1 MAKLGISTGAAPDDG
16 TGSSLLVG
24 AARVNSNF
32 DELYT
37 LLGAGS
43 TTNLAPGIVTS
54 IVAGDNISVSGGTG
68 QVTITGSAGTSHVNT
83 GSLNVSGI
91 STLGVTSI
99 TGNVVVDSGN
109 KISLIDENEIH
120 FVNGAGNGDVIRWG
134 SAGPDNLRIGFGWGA
149 YGSAAAIYSDY
160 SMNLSSAMRTN
171 ITATGTS
178 SGDMVYLN
186 STDGVDIRTNATVTG
201 MLTATSFVGDG
212 SGLTGVGG
220 GSTEFVST
228 KSLVVTTGMST
239 VSNTQNWD
247 GTYHYFGGSGYGAAT
262 TFGAVGRNGQDL
274 IVQNDNKILLRNGSN
289 TRLEVN
295 NDGTIVTGVATAT
308 QLDVGDA
315 PQNLRIR
322 HLGSGNRIQSYQG
335 GTIEIGGSSDDGT
348 NYEYGF
354 RYTLDNQVELTF
366 NGTKKFET
374 TNQGTLT
381 TGIASAT
388 SFSGHGNDLVTS
400 QWAVANSGS
409 SHYTFTGPGNLSAAE
424 DPTLYLARGQTYEF
438 VVNASGHPFR
448 IQTTSGAYDA
458 GTQYETGVTNPG
470 AAVGTIKF
478 QIPFNAPNTLY
489 YVCQNHSAMNGTLTI
504 YPSI

>member
-99 TGNVVVDSGN
+99 TDDVVVDSGN
-109 KISLIDENEIH
+109 KISLIDENTIH
-120 FVNGAGNGDVIRWG
+120 FINGGGNGDVILWG
-134 SAGPDNLRIGFGWGA
+134 SAGADNLRIGFGWGA

-160 SMNLSSAMRTN
+160 TMNLGCKGNGRVN
-171 ITATGTS
+171 ITTSGTGS
-178 SGDMVYLN
+178 NDKVYLN
-186 STDGVDIRTNATVTG
+186 SPNGVDIRTNATVTG
-201 MLTATSFVGDG
+201 ILTATNVSTAG
-212 SGLTGVGG
+212 SVTAGTFYGNGVNLTGVGIG
-220 GSTEFVST
+220 TTVNVDVA
-228 KSLVVTTGMST
+228 SLVVAGVST
-239 VSNTQNWD
+239 FNDEIILTDNNQIRF
-247 GTYHYFGGSGYGAAT
+247 GTDEKF
-262 TFGAVGRNGQDL
+262 
-274 IVQNDNKILLRNGSN
+274 
-289 TRLEVN
+289 
-295 NDGTIVTGVATAT
+295 
-308 QLDVGDA
+308 
-315 PQNLRIR
+315 RIR
-322 HLGSGNRIQSYQG
+322 RESGVNKIQSYAG
-335 GTIEIGGSSDDGT
+335 GVIEIGGSSDDGT
-348 NYEYGF
+348 NYEYAF

-374 TNQGTLT
+374 TGQGTLT

-438 VVNASGHPFR
+438 AVNASGHPFR

-478 QIPFNAPNTLY
+478 QIPFDAPNTLY

>member
-1 MAKLGISTGAAPDDG
+1 MAKLGISTGAVPDDG

-54 IVAGDNISVSGGTG
+54 IVGGDNINVSGSG
-68 QVTITGSAGTSHVNT
+68 QVTITGSAGTAFVNT
-83 GSLNVSGI
+83 ASLNVSGI
-91 STLGVTSI
+91 STFGGSVTASTF
-99 TGNVVVDSGN
+99 TGDLTGS
-109 KISLIDENEIH
+109 
-120 FVNGAGNGDVIRWG
+120 VNGNASQASEATTVTVTANESGDELLYLAMVDGTSLAHNIEADSSLQYNPSKGELKVGVAFSVG
-134 SAGPDNLRIGFGWGA
+134 SAGIVTAANVSTAGSVTAATFYGNGA
-149 YGSAAAIYSDY
+149 
-160 SMNLSSAMRTN
+160 
-171 ITATGTS
+171 
-178 SGDMVYLN
+178 
-186 STDGVDIRTNATVTG
+186 
-201 MLTATSFVGDG
+201 
-212 SGLTGVGG
+212 GLTGVGG
-220 GSTEFVST
+220 GSTAFVNAA
-228 KSLVVTTGMST
+228 SLVVAGIST
-239 VSNTQNWD
+239 
-247 GTYHYFGGSGYGAAT
+247 F
-262 TFGAVGRNGQDL
+262 
-274 IVQNDNKILLRNGSN
+274 NDEILLTG
-289 TRLEVN
+289 N
-295 NDGTIVTGVATAT
+295 NQIRFGNDEKF
-308 QLDVGDA
+308 
-315 PQNLRIR
+315 RIR
-322 HLGSGNRIQSYQG
+322 QESGVNKIQSYNG
-335 GTIEIGGSSDDGT
+335 GVIEIGGSSDDGT
-348 NYEYGF
+348 NYEYAL

-374 TNQGTLT
+374 TGQGTLT

-438 VVNASGHPFR
+438 AVNASGHPFR

-489 YVCQNHSAMNGTLTI
+489 YVCQNHSAMAGTLTI

>member
-54 IVAGDNISVSGGTG
+54 IVAGDNISVSGGSG

-134 SAGPDNLRIGFGWGA
+134 SAGADNLRIGFGWGG
-149 YGSAAAIYSDY
+149 YGSAAAIYTDY
-160 SMNLSSAMRTN
+160 TMNLSAGAGRVNINSA
-171 ITATGTS
+171 GPS
-178 SGDMVYLN
+178 SGDKVYRN
-186 STDGVDIRTNATVTG
+186 SNNGVDIRTNATVTG
-201 MLTATSFVGDG
+201 ILTASNVSTAGSVTAATLFGDG
-212 SGLTGVGG
+212 SNLTGVGIG
-220 GSTEFVST
+220 
-228 KSLVVTTGMST
+228 TTVNVDVAS
-239 VSNTQNWD
+239 
-247 GTYHYFGGSGYGAAT
+247 
-262 TFGAVGRNGQDL
+262 L
-274 IVQNDNKILLRNGSN
+274 IVA
-289 TRLEVN
+289 
-295 NDGTIVTGVATAT
+295 GVATAT
-308 QLDVGDA
+308 QLEVGDA

-438 VVNASGHPFR
+438 AVNASGHPFR

-478 QIPFNAPNTLY
+478 QIPFDAPNTLY

>member
-24 AARVNSNF
+24 AARINSNF

-43 TTNLAPGIVTS
+43 TTNLTPGIVTS
-54 IVAGDNISVSGGTG
+54 IVAGDNISVSGTG

-99 TGNVVVDSGN
+99 TDDVVVYTGK
-109 KISLIDENEIH
+109 KISLTDENTIH
-120 FVNGAGNGDVIRWG
+120 FVNGAGSGDVIRWG
-134 SAGPDNLRIGFGWGA
+134 TAADNLRIGFGWGS
-149 YGSAAAIYSDY
+149 YGSAAAIYSAY
-160 SMNLSSAMRTN
+160 TMNLDSGGRTN
-171 ITATGTS
+171 ITASGTGS
-178 SGDMVYLN
+178 NDKVYLN
-186 STDGVDIRTNATVTG
+186 SSNGVDIRTNATVTG
-201 MLTATSFVGDG
+201 ILTASNVSTAGSVTAATLFGDG
-212 SGLTGVGG
+212 SNLTGVGG
-220 GSTEFVST
+220 GSTAFI
-228 KSLVVTTGMST
+228 
-239 VSNTQNWD
+239 N
-247 GTYHYFGGSGYGAAT
+247 AAT
-262 TFGAVGRNGQDL
+262 LNVSGISTF
-274 IVQNDNKILLRNGSN
+274 NDEIIL
-289 TRLEVN
+289 TDN
-295 NDGTIVTGVATAT
+295 NQIRFGT
-308 QLDVGDA
+308 DEKF
-315 PQNLRIR
+315 RIR
-322 HLGSGNRIQSYQG
+322 RESGINKIQSYQG
-335 GTIEIGGSSDDGT
+335 GVIEIGGSADNGS

-381 TGIASAT
+381 TGISSAT
-388 SFSGHGNDLVTS
+388 GFKGHGNDLVTS

-438 VVNASGHPFR
+438 VLNASGHPFR

-478 QIPFNAPNTLY
+478 QIPFDAPNTLY
-489 YVCQNHSAMNGTLTI
+489 YVCQNHSAMAGTLTI

>member
-54 IVAGDNISVSGGTG
+54 IVAGDNISVSGGSG
-68 QVTITGSAGTSHVNT
+68 QVTITGSAGTSHINT

-99 TGNVVVDSGN
+99 TDDVVVYTG
-109 KISLIDENEIH
+109 KTISLIDENTIH

-134 SAGPDNLRIGFGWGA
+134 SAADNLRIGFGWGS
-149 YGSAAAIYSDY
+149 YGSTAAIYSVY
-160 SMNLSSAMRTN
+160 GMNLDSGARTN
-171 ITATGTS
+171 ITASGTDS
-178 SGDMVYLN
+178 NDKVYLN
-186 STDGVDIRTNATVTG
+186 SNNGVDIRTNAVVTG
-201 MLTATSFVGDG
+201 ILTASNVSTAGSVTAATLFGDG
-212 SGLTGVGG
+212 SNLTGVGIG
-220 GSTEFVST
+220 
-228 KSLVVTTGMST
+228 TTVNVDVAS
-239 VSNTQNWD
+239 
-247 GTYHYFGGSGYGAAT
+247 
-262 TFGAVGRNGQDL
+262 L
-274 IVQNDNKILLRNGSN
+274 IVA
-289 TRLEVN
+289 
-295 NDGTIVTGVATAT
+295 GVATAT

-424 DPTLYLARGQTYEF
+424 DPTIYLARGQTYEF
-438 VVNASGHPFR
+438 VLNASGHPFR

-478 QIPFNAPNTLY
+478 QIPFDAPNTLY

>member
-134 SAGPDNLRIGFGWGA
+134 TVADNLKIGFGWGA
-149 YGSAAAIYSDY
+149 YGSSAAIVSDY
-160 SMNLSSAMRTN
+160 TVNLHSGDGRVN
-171 ITATGTS
+171 ITNAGTDS
-178 SGDMVYLN
+178 NDKIYLN
-186 STDGVDIRTNATVTG
+186 SNNGVDIRTNATVTG
-201 MLTATSFVGDG
+201 ILTASNVSTAGSVTAATLFGDG
-212 SGLTGVGG
+212 SNLTGVGG
-220 GSTEFVST
+220 GSTAFVNAATLNVSGVST
-228 KSLVVTTGMST
+228 FAGVTTFSSPVT
-239 VSNTQNWD
+239 LTDNTALNI
-247 GTYHYFGGSGYGAAT
+247 GA
-262 TFGAVGRNGQDL
+262 
-274 IVQNDNKILLRNGSN
+274 
-289 TRLEVN
+289 
-295 NDGTIVTGVATAT
+295 
-308 QLDVGDA
+308 A
-315 PQNLRIR
+315 PQNLRIT
-322 HLGSGNRIQSYQG
+322 HTGTNNKIQTYQG
-335 GTIEIGGSSDDGT
+335 GTIEIGGSADDGS
-348 NYEYGF
+348 NYEYGL
-354 RYTLDNQVELTF
+354 RYTADEAIELTF
-366 NGTKKFET
+366 NGAKKFET

-381 TGIASAT
+381 TGISSAT
-388 SFSGHGNDLVTS
+388 GFNGHGNDLVTS

-438 VVNASGHPFR
+438 VLNASGHPFR

-478 QIPFNAPNTLY
+478 QIPFDAPNTLY
-489 YVCQNHSAMNGTLTI
+489 YVCQNHSAMAGTLTI

>member
-54 IVAGDNISVSGGTG
+54 IVAGDNISVSGGSG

-99 TGNVVVDSGN
+99 TDDVVVYTGK
-109 KISLIDENEIH
+109 KISLTDENTIH
-120 FVNGAGNGDVIRWG
+120 FINGAGNNEVIRWG
-134 SAGPDNLRIGFGWGA
+134 SAGADNLRIGFGWGS

-160 SMNLSSAMRTN
+160 TVNLSSGDGRVN
-171 ITATGTS
+171 ITSSGAD

-186 STDGVDIRTNATVTG
+186 SNNGVDIRTNATVTG
-201 MLTATSFVGDG
+201 ILTATNVSTAGSVTAATLFGDG
-212 SGLTGVGG
+212 SNLTGVGIG
-220 GSTEFVST
+220 TTVNVDIA
-228 KSLVVTTGMST
+228 SLVVAGIST
-239 VSNTQNWD
+239 FNDEIILTDNNQIRF
-247 GTYHYFGGSGYGAAT
+247 GTDERF
-262 TFGAVGRNGQDL
+262 
-274 IVQNDNKILLRNGSN
+274 
-289 TRLEVN
+289 
-295 NDGTIVTGVATAT
+295 
-308 QLDVGDA
+308 
-315 PQNLRIR
+315 RIR
-322 HLGSGNRIQSYQG
+322 RESGVNKIQSYQG
-335 GTIEIGGSSDDGT
+335 GVIEIGGSSTDGT
-348 NYEYGF
+348 NYEYAF

-366 NGTKKFET
+366 NGTKRFET
-374 TNQGTLT
+374 TEQGTLT

-438 VVNASGHPFR
+438 AVNASGHPFR

-478 QIPFNAPNTLY
+478 QIPFDAPNTLY

>member
-54 IVAGDNISVSGGTG
+54 IVGGDNISVSGSG
-68 QVTITGSAGTSHVNT
+68 QVTITGAANTSHVNAA
-83 GSLNVSGI
+83 SLNVSGI
-91 STLGVTSI
+91 STFGGSVTASTF
-99 TGNVVVDSGN
+99 TGNLTGNASGN
-109 KISLIDENEIH
+109 AGTVTVTAENSTIATVYPL
-120 FVNGAGNGDVIRWG
+120 FGGNGA
-134 SAGPDNLRIGFGWGA
+134 
-149 YGSAAAIYSDY
+149 
-160 SMNLSSAMRTN
+160 
-171 ITATGTS
+171 TATGNFS
-178 SGDMVYLN
+178 P
-186 STDGVDIRTNATVTG
+186 STDTGFTYNPSTGELTTVQLTGTNANVTG
-201 MLTATSFVGDG
+201 ILTAANVSTAG
-212 SGLTGVGG
+212 SVTAATFYGNGANLTGVGG

-228 KSLVVTTGMST
+228 NSLVVTTGMST
-239 VSNTQNWD
+239 VSDTQNWD
-247 GTYHYFGGSGYGAAT
+247 GSYHYFGGSGYGAAT

-274 IVQNDNKILLRNGSN
+274 IVQNNNKILLRNGSN
-289 TRLEVN
+289 TKLEVN
-295 NDGTIVTGVATAT
+295 VSGTIVTGVATAT
-308 QLDVGDA
+308 
-315 PQNLRIR
+315 
-322 HLGSGNRIQSYQG
+322 
-335 GTIEIGGSSDDGT
+335 
-348 NYEYGF
+348 
-354 RYTLDNQVELTF
+354 
-366 NGTKKFET
+366 
-374 TNQGTLT
+374 
-381 TGIASAT
+381 
-388 SFSGHGNDLVTS
+388 SFSGHGNDFVTS

-438 VVNASGHPFR
+438 AVNASGHPFR

-478 QIPFNAPNTLY
+478 QIPFDAPNTLY

>member
-54 IVAGDNISVSGGTG
+54 IVAGDNISVSGGSG

-99 TGNVVVDSGN
+99 TDDVVVYTGK
-109 KISLIDENEIH
+109 KISLTDENTIH

-134 SAGPDNLRIGFGWGA
+134 SAADNLKIGFGWGG

-160 SMNLSSAMRTN
+160 TVNVSSGDGRVN
-171 ITATGTS
+171 ITS
-178 SGDMVYLN
+178 SGADSSDMVYLN
-186 STDGVDIRTNATVTG
+186 SSNGVDIRTNATVTG
-201 MLTATSFVGDG
+201 ILTASNVSTAGSVTAATLFGDG
-212 SGLTGVGG
+212 SNLSGVGG

-228 KSLVVTTGMST
+228 NSLVVTAGMST
-239 VSNTQNWD
+239 ISNTQTFD
-247 GTYHYFGGSGYGAAT
+247 GTYHYYGGSGFGAAL
-262 TFGAVGRNGQDL
+262 TFGSVGRNGQDL
-274 IVQNDNKILLRNGSN
+274 IVQNNNKILLRNGPN
-289 TRLEVN
+289 TKLEVN
-295 NDGTIVTGVATAT
+295 VSGTIVTGVATAT
-308 QLDVGDA
+308 
-315 PQNLRIR
+315 
-322 HLGSGNRIQSYQG
+322 
-335 GTIEIGGSSDDGT
+335 
-348 NYEYGF
+348 
-354 RYTLDNQVELTF
+354 
-366 NGTKKFET
+366 
-374 TNQGTLT
+374 
-381 TGIASAT
+381 
-388 SFSGHGNDLVTS
+388 SFSGHGNDFVTS

-438 VVNASGHPFR
+438 AVNASGHPFR

-478 QIPFNAPNTLY
+478 QIPFDAPNTLY

>member
-91 STLGVTSI
+91 STLGI
-99 TGNVVVDSGN
+99 TTITDNVLFTTGADIKLTDG
-109 KISLIDENEIH
+109 NEIH
-120 FVNGAGNGDVIRWG
+120 FLNGAGDTDVIKWG
-134 SAGPDNLRIGFGWGA
+134 SAADNLKMGYSMSGYASGQ
-149 YGSAAAIYSDY
+149 AAIETDY
-160 SMNLSSAMRTN
+160 SLYLKSKGGRNWIEAFGPSSA
-171 ITATGTS
+171 
-178 SGDMVYLN
+178 DMVYLYSN
-186 STDGVDIRTNATVTG
+186 NGVDIRTNATVTG
-201 MLTATSFVGDG
+201 ILTASNVSTAG
-212 SGLTGVGG
+212 SVTAATFYGNGANLTGVGG
-220 GSTEFVST
+220 GSTAFVNAATLNVAGVST
-228 KSLVVTTGMST
+228 FVGVTTFSSPVT
-239 VSNTQNWD
+239 LTDNTALNI
-247 GTYHYFGGSGYGAAT
+247 GA
-262 TFGAVGRNGQDL
+262 
-274 IVQNDNKILLRNGSN
+274 
-289 TRLEVN
+289 
-295 NDGTIVTGVATAT
+295 
-308 QLDVGDA
+308 A
-315 PQNLRIR
+315 PQNLRIT
-322 HLGSGNRIQSYQG
+322 HTGTNNKIQTYQG
-335 GTIEIGGSSDDGT
+335 GTIEIGGSADDGS
-348 NYEYGF
+348 NYEYGL
-354 RYTLDNQVELTF
+354 RYTADEAIELTF
-366 NGTKKFET
+366 NGAKKFET

-381 TGIASAT
+381 TGISSAT
-388 SFSGHGNDLVTS
+388 GFNGHGNDLVTS

-438 VVNASGHPFR
+438 AVNASGHPFR

-478 QIPFNAPNTLY
+478 QIPFDAPNTLY

>member
-1 MAKLGISTGAAPDDG
+1 MAKLGISTGAVPDDG

-54 IVAGDNISVSGGTG
+54 IVGGDNINVSGSG
-68 QVTITGSAGTSHVNT
+68 QVTITGSAGTAFVNT
-83 GSLNVSGI
+83 ASLNVSGI
-91 STLGVTSI
+91 STFGGSVTASTF
-99 TGNVVVDSGN
+99 TGDLTGS
-109 KISLIDENEIH
+109 
-120 FVNGAGNGDVIRWG
+120 VNGNASQASEATTVTVTANESGDELLYLAMVDGTSLAHNIEADSSLQYNPSKGELKVGVAFSVG
-134 SAGPDNLRIGFGWGA
+134 SAGIVTAANVSTAGSVTAATFYGNGA
-149 YGSAAAIYSDY
+149 
-160 SMNLSSAMRTN
+160 
-171 ITATGTS
+171 
-178 SGDMVYLN
+178 
-186 STDGVDIRTNATVTG
+186 
-201 MLTATSFVGDG
+201 
-212 SGLTGVGG
+212 GLTGVGG
-220 GSTEFVST
+220 GSTAFVNAA
-228 KSLVVTTGMST
+228 SLVVAGIST
-239 VSNTQNWD
+239 
-247 GTYHYFGGSGYGAAT
+247 F
-262 TFGAVGRNGQDL
+262 
-274 IVQNDNKILLRNGSN
+274 NDEILLTG
-289 TRLEVN
+289 N
-295 NDGTIVTGVATAT
+295 NQIRFGNDEKF
-308 QLDVGDA
+308 
-315 PQNLRIR
+315 RIR
-322 HLGSGNRIQSYQG
+322 QESGVNKIQSYNG
-335 GTIEIGGSSDDGT
+335 GVIEIGGSSDDGT
-348 NYEYGF
+348 NYEYAL

-374 TNQGTLT
+374 TGQGTLT

-424 DPTLYLARGQTYEF
+424 DPTMYLARGQTYEF
-438 VVNASGHPFR
+438 VLNASGHPFR

-489 YVCQNHSAMNGTLTI
+489 YVCQNHSAMAGTLTI

>member
-54 IVAGDNISVSGGTG
+54 IVAGDNISVSGGSG

-99 TGNVVVDSGN
+99 TDDVVVYTGK
-109 KISLIDENEIH
+109 KISLTDENTIH
-120 FVNGAGNGDVIRWG
+120 FINGAGNGDVIRWG
-134 SAGPDNLRIGFGWGA
+134 SAADNLRIGFGWGS

-160 SMNLSSAMRTN
+160 TVNLSSGDGRVN
-171 ITATGTS
+171 ITSSGAD

-186 STDGVDIRTNATVTG
+186 SSNGVDIRTNATVTG
-201 MLTATSFVGDG
+201 ILTASNVSTAG
-212 SGLTGVGG
+212 SVTAATFYGNGAGLTGVGG
-220 GSTEFVST
+220 GSTAFVNAATLNVSGVST
-228 KSLVVTTGMST
+228 FAGVSTFSSPVTLTD
-239 VSNTQNWD
+239 NTALNI
-247 GTYHYFGGSGYGAAT
+247 GA
-262 TFGAVGRNGQDL
+262 
-274 IVQNDNKILLRNGSN
+274 
-289 TRLEVN
+289 
-295 NDGTIVTGVATAT
+295 
-308 QLDVGDA
+308 A
-315 PQNLRIR
+315 PQNLRIT
-322 HLGSGNRIQSYQG
+322 HTGAGNKIQTYQG
-335 GTIEIGGSSDDGT
+335 GVIEIGGSADDGS

-381 TGIASAT
+381 TGISSAT
-388 SFSGHGNDLVTS
+388 GGFSGHGNDLVTS

-409 SHYTFTGPGNLSAAE
+409 SHFTFTGPGNLSAAE

-438 VVNASGHPFR
+438 VLNASGHPFR

-458 GTQYETGVTNPG
+458 GTQYETGVTNPR

-478 QIPFNAPNTLY
+478 QIPFDAPNTLY
-489 YVCQNHSAMNGTLTI
+489 YVCENHSAMAGTLTI

>member
-54 IVAGDNISVSGGTG
+54 IVAGDNISVSGSG
-68 QVTITGSAGTSHVNT
+68 QVTITGSASTAFVNT
-83 GSLNVSGI
+83 ASLNVAGI
-91 STLGVTSI
+91 STFGGSVTASTF
-99 TGNVVVDSGN
+99 TGNLTGN
-109 KISLIDENEIH
+109 AD
-120 FVNGAGNGDVIRWG
+120 
-134 SAGPDNLRIGFGWGA
+134 
-149 YGSAAAIYSDY
+149 
-160 SMNLSSAMRTN
+160 
-171 ITATGTS
+171 TS
-178 SGDMVYLN
+178 
-186 STDGVDIRTNATVTG
+186 TNATNATNVTVTDESADASCFPLFVTTNTG
-201 MLTATSFVGDG
+201 TIPPKVGSNLTFNSSTGLLSATNV
-212 SGLTGVGG
+212 SGTTSVTAVTFYGNGVNLTGVGIG
-220 GSTEFVST
+220 
-228 KSLVVTTGMST
+228 TTVNVDVAS
-239 VSNTQNWD
+239 
-247 GTYHYFGGSGYGAAT
+247 
-262 TFGAVGRNGQDL
+262 L
-274 IVQNDNKILLRNGSN
+274 IVA
-289 TRLEVN
+289 
-295 NDGTIVTGVATAT
+295 GVATAT

-438 VVNASGHPFR
+438 VLNASGHPFR
-448 IQTTSGAYDA
+448 IQTTSGAYNA

-478 QIPFNAPNTLY
+478 QIPFDAPNTLY

>member
-43 TTNLAPGIVTS
+43 TTNLSPGIVTS
-54 IVAGDNISVSGGTG
+54 IVGGDNISVSGSG
-68 QVTITGSAGTSHVNT
+68 QVTITGSASTAFVNT
-83 GSLNVSGI
+83 ASLNVAGI
-91 STLGVTSI
+91 STFGGSVTASTF
-99 TGNVVVDSGN
+99 TGNLTGN
-109 KISLIDENEIH
+109 AD
-120 FVNGAGNGDVIRWG
+120 
-134 SAGPDNLRIGFGWGA
+134 
-149 YGSAAAIYSDY
+149 
-160 SMNLSSAMRTN
+160 
-171 ITATGTS
+171 TS
-178 SGDMVYLN
+178 
-186 STDGVDIRTNATVTG
+186 TNATNATNVTVTDESADASCFPLFVTTNTVTIPPKVG
-201 MLTATSFVGDG
+201 SNLTFNSSTGLLSATNV
-212 SGLTGVGG
+212 SGTTSVTAGTFYGNGANLTGVGG
-220 GSTEFVST
+220 GSTAFVNAA
-228 KSLVVTTGMST
+228 SLVVAGIST
-239 VSNTQNWD
+239 
-247 GTYHYFGGSGYGAAT
+247 F
-262 TFGAVGRNGQDL
+262 
-274 IVQNDNKILLRNGSN
+274 NDEILLPG
-289 TRLEVN
+289 N
-295 NDGTIVTGVATAT
+295 NQIRFGNDERF
-308 QLDVGDA
+308 
-315 PQNLRIR
+315 RIR
-322 HLGSGNRIQSYQG
+322 QESGVNKIQSYAG
-335 GTIEIGGSSDDGT
+335 GVIEIGGSADDGT
-348 NYEYGF
+348 NYEYAF

-374 TNQGTLT
+374 TGQGTLT

-438 VVNASGHPFR
+438 AVNASGHPFR

-478 QIPFNAPNTLY
+478 QIPFDAPNTLY

>member
-54 IVAGDNISVSGGTG
+54 IVAGDNISVSGGSG

-91 STLGVTSI
+91 STLGI
-99 TGNVVVDSGN
+99 TTITDDVVVYTG
-109 KISLIDENEIH
+109 KTISLIDENTIH
-120 FVNGAGNGDVIRWG
+120 FVNGAGNGDVIVWG
-134 SAGPDNLRIGFGWGA
+134 SAGADNLKIGFGWGS
-149 YGSAAAIYSDY
+149 YGSSAAIYSDY
-160 SMNLSSAMRTN
+160 TMNLGAGNGRTN
-171 ITATGTS
+171 ITASGTS

-186 STDGVDIRTNATVTG
+186 SSNGVDIRTNATVTG
-201 MLTATSFVGDG
+201 ILTATNVSTAG
-212 SGLTGVGG
+212 SVTAGTFYGNGVNLTGVGIG
-220 GSTEFVST
+220 
-228 KSLVVTTGMST
+228 TTVNVDVAS
-239 VSNTQNWD
+239 
-247 GTYHYFGGSGYGAAT
+247 
-262 TFGAVGRNGQDL
+262 L
-274 IVQNDNKILLRNGSN
+274 IVA
-289 TRLEVN
+289 
-295 NDGTIVTGVATAT
+295 GVATAT

-438 VVNASGHPFR
+438 VLNASGHPFR
-448 IQTTSGAYDA
+448 IQTTSGAYNA

-478 QIPFNAPNTLY
+478 QIPFDAPNTLY

>member
-54 IVAGDNISVSGGTG
+54 IVAGDNISVSGGSG

-99 TGNVVVDSGN
+99 TDDVVVYTGK
-109 KISLIDENEIH
+109 KISLTDENTIH
-120 FVNGAGNGDVIRWG
+120 FINGAGNGDVIRWG
-134 SAGPDNLRIGFGWGA
+134 SAGADNLRIGFGWGS

-160 SMNLSSAMRTN
+160 TVNLSSGDGRVN
-171 ITATGTS
+171 ITSSGAD

-186 STDGVDIRTNATVTG
+186 SNNGVDIRTNATVTG
-201 MLTATSFVGDG
+201 ILTASNVSTAG
-212 SGLTGVGG
+212 SVTAGTFYGNGVNLTGVGIG
-220 GSTEFVST
+220 TTVNVDVA
-228 KSLVVTTGMST
+228 SLVVAGVST
-239 VSNTQNWD
+239 FNDEIILTDNNQIRF
-247 GTYHYFGGSGYGAAT
+247 GTDEKF
-262 TFGAVGRNGQDL
+262 
-274 IVQNDNKILLRNGSN
+274 
-289 TRLEVN
+289 
-295 NDGTIVTGVATAT
+295 
-308 QLDVGDA
+308 
-315 PQNLRIR
+315 RIR
-322 HLGSGNRIQSYQG
+322 RESGVNKIQSYQG
-335 GTIEIGGSSDDGT
+335 GVIEIGGSSDDGAS
-348 NYEYGF
+348 YEYGL
-354 RYTLDNQVELTF
+354 RYTIDNQVELTF
-366 NGTKKFET
+366 NGTTRLET
-374 TNQGTLT
+374 TSTGAKV
-381 TGIASAT
+381 TGILTAT
-388 SFSGHGNDLVTS
+388 SFGGGHGNDLVTS

-438 VVNASGHPFR
+438 AVNASGHPFR

-478 QIPFNAPNTLY
+478 QIPFDAPNTLY

>member
-43 TTNLAPGIVTS
+43 TTTLAPGIVTS
-54 IVAGDNISVSGGTG
+54 IVAGDNISVSGGSG

-91 STLGVTSI
+91 STLGI
-99 TGNVVVDSGN
+99 TTITDDVVVYTGK
-109 KISLIDENEIH
+109 KISLTDENTIH

-134 SAGPDNLRIGFGWGA
+134 SAADNLRIGFGWGS
-149 YGSAAAIYSDY
+149 YGSTAAIYSVY
-160 SMNLSSAMRTN
+160 GMNLDSGARTN
-171 ITATGTS
+171 ITASGTDS
-178 SGDMVYLN
+178 NDKVYLN
-186 STDGVDIRTNATVTG
+186 SNNGVDIRTNATVTG
-201 MLTATSFVGDG
+201 ILTASNVSTAGSVTAATLFGDG
-212 SGLTGVGG
+212 SNLSGVGG
-220 GSTEFVST
+220 TEFVST

-239 VSNTQNWD
+239 VSDIQNWD
-247 GTYHYFGGSGYGAAT
+247 GSYHYFGGSGYGAAT

-274 IVQNDNKILLRNGSN
+274 IVQNNNKILLRNGSN
-289 TRLEVN
+289 TKLEVN
-295 NDGTIVTGVATAT
+295 VSGTIVTGVAT
-308 QLDVGDA
+308 
-315 PQNLRIR
+315 
-322 HLGSGNRIQSYQG
+322 
-335 GTIEIGGSSDDGT
+335 
-348 NYEYGF
+348 
-354 RYTLDNQVELTF
+354 
-366 NGTKKFET
+366 
-374 TNQGTLT
+374 
-381 TGIASAT
+381 AT

-438 VVNASGHPFR
+438 VLNASGHPFR

-478 QIPFNAPNTLY
+478 QIPFDAPNTLY

>member
-54 IVAGDNISVSGGTG
+54 IVAGDNISVSGGSG

-99 TGNVVVDSGN
+99 TDDVVVYTGK
-109 KISLIDENEIH
+109 KISLTDENEIH
-120 FVNGAGNGDVIRWG
+120 FVNGAGNGDTIRWG
-134 SAGPDNLRIGFGWGA
+134 SAADNLRIGFGWGS

-160 SMNLSSAMRTN
+160 TVNVSSGDGRVN
-171 ITATGTS
+171 ITSSGAD

-186 STDGVDIRTNATVTG
+186 SSNGVDIRTNATVTG
-201 MLTATSFVGDG
+201 ILTA
-212 SGLTGVGG
+212 
-220 GSTEFVST
+220 
-228 KSLVVTTGMST
+228 
-239 VSNTQNWD
+239 SNL
-247 GTYHYFGGSGYGAAT
+247 S
-262 TFGAVGRNGQDL
+262 
-274 IVQNDNKILLRNGSN
+274 
-289 TRLEVN
+289 
-295 NDGTIVTGVATAT
+295 VTGISTFNDEIILYGNN
-308 QLDVGDA
+308 QIRFGNDERF
-315 PQNLRIR
+315 RIR
-322 HLGSGNRIQSYQG
+322 QESGVNKIQSYAG
-335 GTIEIGGSSDDGT
+335 GVIEIGGSADDGT
-348 NYEYGF
+348 NYEYAF

-374 TNQGTLT
+374 TGQGTLT

-438 VVNASGHPFR
+438 VLNASGHPFR

-478 QIPFNAPNTLY
+478 QIPFDAPNTLY
-489 YVCQNHSAMNGTLTI
+489 YVCQNHSAMAGTLTI

>member
-54 IVAGDNISVSGGTG
+54 IVAGDNISVSGGSG

-99 TGNVVVDSGN
+99 TDDVVVYTGK
-109 KISLIDENEIH
+109 KISLTDENEIH
-120 FVNGAGNGDVIRWG
+120 FVNGAGNGDTIRWG
-134 SAGPDNLRIGFGWGA
+134 SAADNLRIGFGWGS

-160 SMNLSSAMRTN
+160 TVNVSSGDGRVN
-171 ITATGTS
+171 ITSSGAD

-186 STDGVDIRTNATVTG
+186 SSNGVDIRTNATVTG
-201 MLTATSFVGDG
+201 ILTA
-212 SGLTGVGG
+212 
-220 GSTEFVST
+220 
-228 KSLVVTTGMST
+228 
-239 VSNTQNWD
+239 SNL
-247 GTYHYFGGSGYGAAT
+247 S
-262 TFGAVGRNGQDL
+262 
-274 IVQNDNKILLRNGSN
+274 
-289 TRLEVN
+289 
-295 NDGTIVTGVATAT
+295 VTGISTFNDEIILYGNN
-308 QLDVGDA
+308 QIRFGNDERF
-315 PQNLRIR
+315 RIR
-322 HLGSGNRIQSYQG
+322 QESGVNKIQSYAG
-335 GTIEIGGSSDDGT
+335 GVIEIGGSADDGT
-348 NYEYGF
+348 NYEYAL

-374 TNQGTLT
+374 TGQGTLT

-438 VVNASGHPFR
+438 VLNASGHPFR

-478 QIPFNAPNTLY
+478 QIPFDAPNTLY
-489 YVCQNHSAMNGTLTI
+489 YVCQNHSAMAGTLTI

>member
-91 STLGVTSI
+91 STLGI
-99 TGNVVVDSGN
+99 TTITDDVVVYTG
-109 KISLIDENEIH
+109 KTISLIDENTIH

-134 SAGPDNLRIGFGWGA
+134 SAADNLRIGFGWGS
-149 YGSAAAIYSDY
+149 YGSTAAIYSVY
-160 SMNLSSAMRTN
+160 GMNLDSGARTN
-171 ITATGTS
+171 ITASGTDS
-178 SGDMVYLN
+178 NDKVYLN
-186 STDGVDIRTNATVTG
+186 SNNGVDIRTNAVVTG
-201 MLTATSFVGDG
+201 ILTASNVSTAGSVTAATLFGDG
-212 SGLTGVGG
+212 SNLTGVGIG
-220 GSTEFVST
+220 
-228 KSLVVTTGMST
+228 TTVNVDVAS
-239 VSNTQNWD
+239 
-247 GTYHYFGGSGYGAAT
+247 
-262 TFGAVGRNGQDL
+262 L
-274 IVQNDNKILLRNGSN
+274 IVA
-289 TRLEVN
+289 
-295 NDGTIVTGVATAT
+295 GVATAT

-424 DPTLYLARGQTYEF
+424 DPTIYLARGQTYEF
-438 VVNASGHPFR
+438 VLNASGHPFR

-478 QIPFNAPNTLY
+478 QIPFDAPNTLY

>member
-1 MAKLGISTGAAPDDG
+1 MGYMMSGYASNQAAIESDYSLFLKGLGGRVNVRATG
-16 TGSSLLVG
+16 TGS
-24 AARVNSNF
+24 A
-32 DELYT
+32 D
-37 LLGAGS
+37 
-43 TTNLAPGIVTS
+43 
-54 IVAGDNISVSGGTG
+54 
-68 QVTITGSAGTSHVNT
+68 
-83 GSLNVSGI
+83 
-91 STLGVTSI
+91 
-99 TGNVVVDSGN
+99 
-109 KISLIDENEIH
+109 K
-120 FVNGAGNGDVIRWG
+120 
-134 SAGPDNLRIGFGWGA
+134 
-149 YGSAAAIYSDY
+149 
-160 SMNLSSAMRTN
+160 
-171 ITATGTS
+171 
-178 SGDMVYLN
+178 VYLDSN
-186 STDGVDIRTNATVTG
+186 NGVSIETNATVTG
-201 MLTATSFVGDG
+201 ILTASNVSTAGSVTAATLFGDG
-212 SGLTGVGG
+212 SNLTGVGIG
-220 GSTEFVST
+220 
-228 KSLVVTTGMST
+228 TTVNVDVAS
-239 VSNTQNWD
+239 
-247 GTYHYFGGSGYGAAT
+247 
-262 TFGAVGRNGQDL
+262 L
-274 IVQNDNKILLRNGSN
+274 IVA
-289 TRLEVN
+289 
-295 NDGTIVTGVATAT
+295 GVATAT

-438 VVNASGHPFR
+438 AVNASGHPFR

-478 QIPFNAPNTLY
+478 QIPFDAPNTLY

>member
-54 IVAGDNISVSGGTG
+54 IVAGDNISVSGGSG

-99 TGNVVVDSGN
+99 TDDVVVYTGK
-109 KISLIDENEIH
+109 KISLTDENEIH
-120 FVNGAGNGDVIRWG
+120 FVNGAGNGDTIRWG
-134 SAGPDNLRIGFGWGA
+134 SAADNLRIGFGWGS

-160 SMNLSSAMRTN
+160 TVNVSSGDGRVN
-171 ITATGTS
+171 ITSSGAD

-186 STDGVDIRTNATVTG
+186 SSNGVDIRTNATVTG
-201 MLTATSFVGDG
+201 ILTA
-212 SGLTGVGG
+212 
-220 GSTEFVST
+220 
-228 KSLVVTTGMST
+228 
-239 VSNTQNWD
+239 SNL
-247 GTYHYFGGSGYGAAT
+247 S
-262 TFGAVGRNGQDL
+262 
-274 IVQNDNKILLRNGSN
+274 
-289 TRLEVN
+289 
-295 NDGTIVTGVATAT
+295 VTGISTFNDEIILYGNN
-308 QLDVGDA
+308 QIRFGNDERF
-315 PQNLRIR
+315 RIR
-322 HLGSGNRIQSYQG
+322 QESGVNKIQSYAG
-335 GTIEIGGSSDDGT
+335 GVIEIGGSADDGT
-348 NYEYGF
+348 NYEYAF

-374 TNQGTLT
+374 TGQGTLT

-438 VVNASGHPFR
+438 VLNASGHPFR

-478 QIPFNAPNTLY
+478 QIPFDAPNTLY

>member
-91 STLGVTSI
+91 STLGI
-99 TGNVVVDSGN
+99 TTITDDVVVYTG
-109 KISLIDENEIH
+109 KTISLIDENTIH

-134 SAGPDNLRIGFGWGA
+134 SAADNLRIGFGWGS
-149 YGSAAAIYSDY
+149 YGSTAAIYSVY
-160 SMNLSSAMRTN
+160 GMNLDSGARTN
-171 ITATGTS
+171 ITASGTDS
-178 SGDMVYLN
+178 NDKVYLN
-186 STDGVDIRTNATVTG
+186 SNNGVDIRTNAVVTG
-201 MLTATSFVGDG
+201 ILTASNVSTAGSVTAATLFGDG
-212 SGLTGVGG
+212 SNLTGVGG
-220 GSTEFVST
+220 GSTAFVDTASLTVAGIST
-228 KSLVVTTGMST
+228 FAGDIKTNGNIIGDNSTNITGISSVTT
-239 VSNTQNWD
+239 
-247 GTYHYFGGSGYGAAT
+247 T
-262 TFGAVGRNGQDL
+262 TFY
-274 IVQNDNKILLRNGSN
+274 
-289 TRLEVN
+289 
-295 NDGTIVTGVATAT
+295 
-308 QLDVGDA
+308 GD
-315 PQNLRIR
+315 
-322 HLGSGNRIQSYQG
+322 
-335 GTIEIGGSSDDGT
+335 GSS
-348 NYEYGF
+348 
-354 RYTLDNQVELTF
+354 
-366 NGTKKFET
+366 
-374 TNQGTLT
+374 
-381 TGIASAT
+381 I
-388 SFSGHGNDLVTS
+388 VTS

-438 VVNASGHPFR
+438 AVNASGHPFR

-478 QIPFNAPNTLY
+478 QIPFDAPNTLY

>member
-54 IVAGDNISVSGGTG
+54 IVAGDNISVSGGSG

-99 TGNVVVDSGN
+99 TDDVFVYTGK
-109 KISLIDENEIH
+109 KINLMDENTIH
-120 FVNGAGNGDVIRWG
+120 FINGAGNGDVIRWG
-134 SAGPDNLRIGFGWGA
+134 WAEDYLKIGFGWGS
-149 YGSAAAIYSDY
+149 YGSVAAIYSVY
-160 SMNLSSAMRTN
+160 GMNLGSDGRTN
-171 ITATGTS
+171 ITASGTDS
-178 SGDMVYLN
+178 NDKVYLN
-186 STDGVDIRTNATVTG
+186 SPNGVDIRTNATVTG
-201 MLTATSFVGDG
+201 ILTASNVSTAG
-212 SGLTGVGG
+212 SVTAATFYGNGAGLTGVGG
-220 GSTEFVST
+220 GSTAFVDTASLTVAGIST
-228 KSLVVTTGMST
+228 FNDEITLTG
-239 VSNTQNWD
+239 NNQIR
-247 GTYHYFGGSGYGAAT
+247 FG
-262 TFGAVGRNGQDL
+262 
-274 IVQNDNKILLRNGSN
+274 NDQKF
-289 TRLEVN
+289 
-295 NDGTIVTGVATAT
+295 
-308 QLDVGDA
+308 
-315 PQNLRIR
+315 RIR
-322 HLGSGNRIQSYQG
+322 RESGSNRIQSYAG
-335 GTIEIGGSSDDGT
+335 GVIEIGGSADDGT
-348 NYEYGF
+348 NYEYAF

-366 NGTKKFET
+366 NGTKRFET
-374 TNQGTLT
+374 TGQGTLT

-424 DPTLYLARGQTYEF
+424 DPTIYLARGQTYEF
-438 VVNASGHPFR
+438 VLNASGHPFR

-489 YVCQNHSAMNGTLTI
+489 YVCQNHSAMAGTLTI

>member
-83 GSLNVSGI
+83 ASLNVSGI
-91 STLGVTSI
+91 STLGI
-99 TGNVVVDSGN
+99 TTFQDDLFVISN
-109 KISLIDENEIH
+109 KDILLGGQNTIKFE
-120 FVNGAGNGDVIRWG
+120 NGAGDNDVIKWG
-134 SAGPDNLRIGFGWGA
+134 SAANNLKMGYAMSGYSSGQ
-149 YGSAAAIYSDY
+149 AAIESDY
-160 SMNLSSAMRTN
+160 SLYLKGLGGRVNVR
-171 ITATGTS
+171 ATGTGS
-178 SGDMVYLN
+178 ADKVYLDSN
-186 STDGVDIRTNATVTG
+186 NGVYIETNATVIG
-201 MLTATSFVGDG
+201 ILTASNVSTAGSVTAATLFGDG
-212 SGLTGVGG
+212 SNLSGVGG

-228 KSLVVTTGMST
+228 NSLVVTAGMST
-239 VSNTQNWD
+239 ISNTQTFD
-247 GTYHYFGGSGYGAAT
+247 GTYHYYGGSGFGAAL
-262 TFGAVGRNGQDL
+262 TFGSVGRNGQDL
-274 IVQNDNKILLRNGSN
+274 IVQNNNKILLRNGSN
-289 TRLEVN
+289 TKLEVN
-295 NDGTIVTGVATAT
+295 VSGTIVTGVAT
-308 QLDVGDA
+308 
-315 PQNLRIR
+315 
-322 HLGSGNRIQSYQG
+322 
-335 GTIEIGGSSDDGT
+335 
-348 NYEYGF
+348 
-354 RYTLDNQVELTF
+354 
-366 NGTKKFET
+366 
-374 TNQGTLT
+374 
-381 TGIASAT
+381 AT

-438 VVNASGHPFR
+438 VLNASGHPFR

-478 QIPFNAPNTLY
+478 QIPFDAPNTLY
-489 YVCQNHSAMNGTLTI
+489 YVCQNHSAMAGTLTI